1 MALNLETDLGSG
13 TGLLYITTT
22 SGAAGSSTGIITNL
36 TNDTQGLMAV
46 MNHANTNDKLVDND
60 SGGDVNQQYRYK
72 YWVYNNA
79 AAVQGTVHASA
90 TEITRFVTTF
100 NTIGRS
106 TSPTLTSNVLKYQRT
121 GAITTVIL
129 PNLDADVLYLR
140 DELSTDNVDDINQEG
155 DIVILRL
162 ATSNTG
168 NVTIKNTH
176 TNVSGY
182 QGYDAI
188 SLRVPNKNFVMDSL
202 GDCIAFQKYNKNWRE
217 IFRTQSRDAK
227 VSELRAQEIP
237 FQSEDVKSI
246 EATVG
251 GTLEPLVAGVD
262 SGVVNVTGTKTL
274 SSAFN
279 LPLSTAAINGDRFDI
294 WYRADITA
302 NTSGGNKVTIAG
314 VDLTDTEALNG
325 STKPIL
331 IQANYLGATDSW
343 KVIKILN
350 SDETERTLGNPTAN
364 GQVLVSTTAGV
375 RSWADAPN
383 TVNIASATYN
393 FATHTGAAGT
403 YTIGLDAI
411 PAGAIIELDRAVIEM
426 HTATTA
432 ASGTPTIAIGYT
444 GGASD
449 VDAIHDETNFSASP
463 FNSASAVT
471 RVTPAG
477 SGTVI
482 KVSDT
487 AKTSITVTIASND
500 LSAGRFTVHV
510 PYIA

>member
-22 SGAAGSSTGIITNL
+22 SGSAGSSTGIVTNL
-36 TNDTQGLMAV
+36 TNDTTGLLALMH
-46 MNHANTNDKLVDND
+46 HASTNDKLVDTD
-60 SGGDVNQQYRYK
+60 AVGDIAQQYRYK

-79 AAVQGTVHASA
+79 GAVQGTVHASA
-90 TEITRFVTTF
+90 TEITRFVTSY
-100 NTIGRS
+100 NTIGRNS
-106 TSPTLTSNVLKYQRT
+106 ANITVSDKVLKFERT
-121 GAITTVIL
+121 GAITTVLI
-129 PNLDADVLYLR
+129 PTITSNVAYMQDVLSA
-140 DELSTDNVDDINQEG
+140 DSTDDINQHG

-162 ATSNTG
+162 AYNNTG
-168 NVTIKNTH
+168 TVKLINSLKDNP
-176 TNVSGY
+176 GY
-182 QGYDAI
+182 TANNAI
-188 SLRVPNKNFVMDSL
+188 ALRGPKSFELNGI
-202 GDCIAFQKYNKNWRE
+202 GDCIAFQKHYNGWKE
-217 IFRTQSRDAK
+217 IFRTNATERGVDKLRDED
-227 VSELRAQEIP
+227 VP
-237 FQSEDVKSI
+237 FQRDGVKSI

-251 GTLEPLVAGVD
+251 GTLSDLVAGVD
-262 SGVVNVTGTKTL
+262 SGVINITGTKTL
-274 SSAFN
+274 SSTFN
-279 LPLSTAAINGDRFDI
+279 LPISTAAIDGDRFDI
-294 WYRADITA
+294 WYRADITS
-302 NTSGGNKVTIAG
+302 NTAGGNKVTIGG

-343 KVIKILN
+343 KVTKILN
-350 SDETERTLGNPTAN
+350 SDEVERALGNPTAN
-364 GQVLVSTTAGV
+364 GQILVSTTAGV

-393 FATHTGAAGT
+393 FATHTGDAGT
-403 YTIGLDAI
+403 YTIGLDVI

-432 ASGTPTIAIGYT
+432 SSGTPTISIGYT

-449 VDAIHDETNFSASP
+449 ADAIHGVTNFSASP

-487 AKTSITVTIASND
+487 AKTSITVTIAAND
-500 LSAGRFTVHV
+500 LAAGRFTVHV